1 MRILKTHFIPKRSK
15 VGFKILYRCCRSTLY
30 PKGQRLNKH
39 LNELIELSNND
50 KAIDAY
56 TPQLEAADKKIAKI
70 QKKIDVA
77 QSELDGLNAD
87 IAENDAKIKTFDEQ
101 LTLLNEQ
108 LSANAKKLKEIS
120 TEKEMKALSLEED
133 IAKEKMTFANEE
145 IERLQAVNETKKA
158 LLEEASE
165 KVAALEAEYKAME
178 EVVSVEK
185 AEIEKAKGELFV
197 KREELSRN
205 IEQKVLAFYEKIRIW
220 AGNTAVV
227 PVKKQACYGCYMK
240 LNDKTYAEIIKADEI
255 VNCPHCG
262 RILYLEPVS
271 AEA

>member
-1 MRILKTHFIPKRSK
+1 M
-15 VGFKILYRCCRSTLY
+15 
-30 PKGQRLNKH
+30 NKH

-50 KAIDAY
+50 KAIDSY
-56 TPQLEAADKKIAKI
+56 TPQLEAADKKVAKI
-70 QKKIDVA
+70 QKKLDAA
-77 QSELDGLNAD
+77 QGELDTLSND
-87 IAENDAKIKTFDEQ
+87 IAENEVKIKTFEEQ

-108 LSANAKKLKEIS
+108 LAANAKKLKEIS

-145 IERLQAVNETKKA
+145 IERLQSINETKKA
-158 LLEEASE
+158 LLDEVSE
-165 KVAALEAEYKAME
+165 KVATLQAEYEAMN
-178 EVVSVEK
+178 EVVSAEK
-185 AEIEKAKGELFV
+185 AEIEKAKGALFV

-205 IEQKVLAFYEKIRIW
+205 LEQKVLAFYEKIRIW

-240 LNDKTYAEIIKADEI
+240 LNDKTYAEVIKADEI

-262 RILYLEPVS
+262 RILYLETVT

>member
-1 MRILKTHFIPKRSK
+1 M
-15 VGFKILYRCCRSTLY
+15 
-30 PKGQRLNKH
+30 NKH
-39 LNELIELSNND
+39 LNELIELSKND
-50 KAIDAY
+50 QAIDSY
-56 TPQLEAADKKIAKI
+56 TPQLEAADKKLARV
-70 QKKIDVA
+70 QKKINAA
-77 QSELDGLNAD
+77 QGELDALNAD
-87 IAENDAKIKTFDEQ
+87 IADNDAKVKTFEEQ

-108 LSANAKKLKEIS
+108 LASNAKKSKDIT

-145 IERLQAVNETKKA
+145 IERLQGINEIKTS

-165 KVAALEAEYKAME
+165 KVSTLTVDFNAINK
-178 EVVSVEK
+178 EVSAEK
-185 AEIEKAKGELFV
+185 AEIEKSKGALFL

-240 LNDKTYAEIIKADEI
+240 LNDKTYSEVIKADEI
-255 VNCPHCG
+255 CNCPHCG
-262 RILYLEPVS
+262 RILYIEPVT

>member
-1 MRILKTHFIPKRSK
+1 
-15 VGFKILYRCCRSTLY
+15 
-30 PKGQRLNKH
+30 LNKH

-50 KAIDAY
+50 KAIDSY
-56 TPQLEAADKKIAKI
+56 TPELEAADRKIAKI
-70 QKKIDVA
+70 QKKMDAA
-77 QSELDGLNAD
+77 QDELDALNAD
-87 IAENDAKIKTFDEQ
+87 IADNEAKVKTFDEQ

-108 LSANAKKLKEIS
+108 LSSNAKKLKEIS

-145 IERLQAVNETKKA
+145 IERLQGMNETKKS

-165 KVAALEAEYKAME
+165 KVTALTSEFKAMN

-185 AEIEKAKGELFV
+185 TEIEKAKGELFV
-197 KREELSRN
+197 KREKLSRN

-240 LNDKTYAEIIKADEI
+240 LNDKTYAEVIKADEI

-262 RILYLEPVS
+262 RILYLEPVT